1 VTALKKS
8 TGKLLTNEINKA
20 GLKEKIVEYKWCYLF
35 MAPSLIVYGL
45 FILWPI
51 MGSVYYS
58 FFQWDGFGSW
68 PTYWVGLRNYIDI
81 LKDGYFWNS
90 LSNTAQYVLWQNLFK
105 LPLSLFI
112 AWILN
117 NPKLK
122 GSNFYRAMF
131 FLPVVSSTAIIGV
144 VMTFILA
151 PWNGPVNEIL
161 TNFNFGAID
170 FLGQSS
176 TALWAVVLVE
186 VWHMAGQYIVYWLA
200 GLQSIPTELYEAAE
214 VDGANGWQSF
224 TRITI
229 PVLKPIIIIVS
240 LLGIVN
246 SLKVFDIVVAMT
258 GGGPSFAT
266 DVVTTFIYRNAFGS
280 AITKIG
286 YSSAAAVLFGI
297 LVMGFGT
304 FQGIIVRK
312 VRK

>member
-1 VTALKKS
+1 MYQATLR
-8 TGKLLTNEINKA
+8 
-20 GLKEKIVEYKWCYLF
+20 EKIVEYKWCYIFL
-35 MAPSLIVYGL
+35 APSLIVSGM

-51 MGSVYYS
+51 IASVYYS
-58 FFQWDGFGSW
+58 FFQWDGFATW

-90 LSNTAQYVLWQNLFK
+90 LGNTAQYVLWQNLFK

-122 GSNFYRAMF
+122 GSNFYRAIF
-131 FLPVVSSTAIIGV
+131 FLPVVSSTAIIGT

-161 TNFNFGAID
+161 SNFNFGAID
-170 FLGQSS
+170 FLGKSS
-176 TALWAVVLVE
+176 TALWAVIFVE
-186 VWHMAGQYIVYWLA
+186 VWHMSGQYIIYWLA
-200 GLQSIPTELYEAAE
+200 GLQSVPTELYEAAE
-214 VDGANGWQSF
+214 VDGANGWQTF
-224 TRITI
+224 TKITI
-229 PVLKPIIIIVS
+229 PVLKPIIIIIS

-246 SLKVFDIVVAMT
+246 SLRVFDIVVTMT

-266 DVVTTFIYRNAFGS
+266 DVVATFIYRNAFAS

-286 YSSAAAVLFGI
+286 YSSAAAVLYGI
-297 LVMGFGT
+297 LIMGFGT
-304 FQGIIVRK
+304 FQGILVRK
-312 VRK
+312 VRN